1 LCYNIITGTGGKI
14 SPWSDNMHF
23 IRGKTSIDLEN
34 TAIDN
39 IFIDDFMP
47 SADGNY
53 VKVYLLGYKY
63 ASNPEQYKGFSNE
76 NIARTLNI
84 LLSDVLKAWEY
95 WEKAGIIKRH
105 YPDGD
110 DSGSFSVEFLNL
122 KELYFENFCAI
133 GRKNPKD
140 KPYST
145 ADLTQAMKDS
155 AIRDMFHQIQQIVCR
170 PLNPAESL
178 QCLEW
183 LYDYK
188 MPCEVILQAFRYAVE
203 KKGIKNIKYIGA
215 IISNWYD
222 KGINTVD
229 KLDGMLLASDRKFA
243 LYNSVL
249 RAMGITR
256 NPSKKEKELMDKWFD
271 QLNIPIEVV
280 IEACDTAFT
289 RVTNPTLSYID
300 GILKSWPDEESQT
313 AKAAGSEQ
321 KEARSYRRKP
331 AKTRFDNFEQTAL
344 KYTNEQLKEI
354 WNKTNKL

>member
-1 LCYNIITGTGGKI
+1 
-14 SPWSDNMHF
+14 MHF

-105 YPDGD
+105 YPSEDNKD
-110 DSGSFSVEFLNL
+110 IFDVEFLSL
-122 KELYFENFCAI
+122 KELYFDNFCGS
-133 GRKNPKD
+133 GRKNTKD
-140 KPYST
+140 AAFSST
-145 ADLTQAMKDS
+145 DLAQAMKDS
-155 AIRDMFHQIQQIVCR
+155 EIRDMFHAIQQIVCR
-170 PLNPAESL
+170 PLNPSESL

-183 LYDYK
+183 LFDYK
-188 MPCEVILQAFRYAVE
+188 MPCEIILQAFSYAVE
-203 KKGIKNIKYIGA
+203 TKGIKNIKYVGA

-222 KGINTVD
+222 KGINSID
-229 KLDGMLLASDRKFA
+229 KLEDMLLASDKKFA
-243 LYNSVL
+243 LYSKVL
-249 RAMGITR
+249 KSMGLTR

-271 QLNIPIEVV
+271 QLNIPIDIVLQ
-280 IEACDTAFT
+280 ACDTAFT
-289 RVTNPTLSYID
+289 MVPNPTLSYID
-300 GILKSWPDEESQT
+300 GILKGWSDEQSQP
-313 AKAAGSEQ
+313 AVAAGSEQ
-321 KEARSYRRKP
+321 KEARPRRRP
-331 AKTRFDNFEQTAL
+331 TRNKFDNFEQTAL